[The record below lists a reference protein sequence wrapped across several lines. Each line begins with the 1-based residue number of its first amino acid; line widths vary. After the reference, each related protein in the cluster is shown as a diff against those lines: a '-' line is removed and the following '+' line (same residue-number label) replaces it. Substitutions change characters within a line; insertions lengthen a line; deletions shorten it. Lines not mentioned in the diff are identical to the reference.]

1 MKATAHTLKK
11 SLLAA
16 VLFAAASLS
25 ATTVPA
31 EQLRVVGSWSNL
43 TMYKNFEQPF
53 WTETVKEA
61 GLDAS
66 SVTSLSQVK
75 LDGPAALRQMK
86 LGVFDVVH
94 TVADYVVSDSPALA
108 GLDLPALATD
118 IEQARKVVTAYRPML
133 EEYLEK
139 DFGAKLL
146 SVVPY
151 PAQVIFSRAKLNG
164 LADLKGKKIR
174 VSGWTTSEFV
184 TALGASGVTLPFG
197 EVSQALQRDVVSGA
211 ITGSLSGFSA
221 GWGEVSQ
228 YVYPLPVGGWDY
240 VIGAMSMQSWNGL
253 GKEKQEKL
261 QQLIKTKLEDPAWQ
275 VTAEETQAG
284 LDCLSGKECKHGKP
298 GNVEILPVTGE
309 DTALAREILLH
320 NVLPAWSAKVDAK
333 VLAEWNGTVGKVA
346 GIEAKQQ

>member
-1 MKATAHTLKK
+1 MKKTGNTMKKFILSTLC
-11 SLLAA
+11 L
-16 VLFAAASLS
+16 AAASLA
-25 ATTVPA
+25 ATDGSA

-53 WTETVKEA
+53 WTDTVKEM
-61 GLDAS
+61 GLEA

-108 GLDLPALATD
+108 GLDLPVLATD
-118 IEQARKVVTAYRPML
+118 IDQAQKVVAAYRPIL
-133 EEYLEK
+133 AEYLEK

-146 SVVPY
+146 SVAPY
-151 PAQVIFSRAKLNG
+151 PAQVIFSRVKLNS

-174 VSGWTTSEFV
+174 ASGWTTSEFV

-197 EVSQALQRDVVSGA
+197 EVSQALQRDVVSAA
-211 ITGSLSGFSA
+211 ITGSLSGYSA

-240 VIGAMSMQSWNGL
+240 VIGVISMQKWNEL
-253 GKEKQEKL
+253 GKEKQESL
-261 QQLIKTKLEDPAWQ
+261 QNLIKTKLEDPAWKA
-275 VTAEETQAG
+275 TAEETRAG
-284 LDCLSGKECKHGKP
+284 LDCLSGKECAHGKP
-298 GNVEILPVTGE
+298 GNVEILPVTEG
-309 DTALAREILLH
+309 DTTMAREILVK
-320 NVLPAWSAKVDAK
+320 NVLPAWSTKVDAK
-333 VLAEWNGTVGKVA
+333 VVSQWNETIGKEVGITA
-346 GIEAKQQ
+346 N